1 MKNKKLL
8 KAVVML
14 SLATTLAVPFN
25 TLADKQ
31 GIRIGGRDRFEV
43 AINVANKF
51 SNSKSCIVL
60 NYLAYSD
67 SISSSEIAKGD
78 MPIYYTKAD
87 SIDSNTLKDI
97 RNKGYKNVF
106 IIGGEKSVSK
116 DVENE
121 LAKTSKVTRV
131 SGQNRYDVNYK
142 TLDKN
147 KENLIVVSGENFA
160 DGLVSSTLAQI
171 KNATIAITPSNEVHE
186 RLNQYLN
193 VNKNLKNI
201 YIVGGEK
208 SITKS
213 VENELSKYA
222 NVQRISGSNRYETSE
237 KLAKEISDSKYIV
250 VSGEN
255 FADNLVAGSLARRDK
270 RAVVLSPRIDFS
282 PMVRDISKNKDFIVI
297 GGNNS
302 IDESI
307 FDKELDAGKIETK
320 KVKVTEIIQ
329 YTTKEEKDSTLK
341 QGERRTKQQG
351 KDGEKE
357 VVYEE
362 TFKNGVVISKK
373 KVSEKTIKAPVD
385 EIILVGTKVDPKNPE
400 VTKRR
405 TVKET
410 IKYATKE
417 EKDSTLKQGERRT
430 KQQGKDGEKE
440 VVYEETFKN
449 GVVISKKKVSEKT
462 IKAPVDEII
471 LVGTKVDPKKEP
483 EVTKRKIVKRTI
495 EYTTKIEKDPTLKQG
510 ERRTKQ
516 QGKDGEKEVVY
527 EIRYKDG
534 VAISEKII
542 SENITKTPVDEII
555 LVGTK
560 VEQQDKIEVKTITEY
575 EDIAFNTEKQYDEY
589 LDKGKTEI
597 IQKGEKGKREIVYEV
612 EYKNGKEI
620 KRTKKYFRILKKP
633 ITEIIK
639 VGTNE
644 DKKIIEPIPT
654 TDGELINYYNV
665 DYNEPLSQKE
675 QEIMDELNRVRKEN
689 GLNELK
695 LSKTLT
701 RTARIHARDASLKGE
716 ITHAWTPKLLELSE
730 DIKFKKRQ
738 LGSETT
744 WAVNWDDD
752 AKYIIQGFMD
762 SSEHKKILLAEDN
775 VYVGVAR
782 YDSKFDR
789 DNNGK
794 VDPMSMIFIRVY
806 GEDEFN
812 ELDYIPD

>member
-8 KAVVML
+8 KTVVML

-25 TLADKQ
+25 TLADNK
-31 GIRIGGRDRFEV
+31 GTRIGGRDRFEV

-51 SNSKSCIVL
+51 SDSKSCIVL

-78 MPIYYTKAD
+78 MPVYYTKSD

-116 DVENE
+116 NVENE

-131 SGQNRYDVNYK
+131 SGRNRYDVNYK

-160 DGLVSSTLAQI
+160 DGLVSSALAQI

-208 SITKS
+208 SITKN
-213 VENELSKYA
+213 VENKLSKYA
-222 NVQRISGSNRYETSE
+222 NVQRISGANRYETSE
-237 KLAKEISDSKYIV
+237 KLANEISDSKYIV

-270 RAVVLSPRIDFS
+270 RAVVLSPRVDFS
-282 PMVRDISKNKDFIVI
+282 PMVRNISKNKDFVVV
-297 GGNNS
+297 GGNLS

-307 FDKELDAGKIETK
+307 FDKDLDNKTEKKTVTVKETIK
-320 KVKVTEIIQ
+320 
-329 YTTKEEKDSTLK
+329 YTTKEEKDLTLK
-341 QGERRTKQQG
+341 QGERKIKQRG
-351 KDGEKE
+351 TDGEKE
-357 VVYEE
+357 VIYE
-362 TFKNGVVISKK
+362 KIYKDGVLVSKK
-373 KVSEKTIKAPVD
+373 KIGENITKKPVD
-385 EIILVGTKVDPKNPE
+385 EIILVGTKVG
-400 VTKRR
+400 
-405 TVKET
+405 
-410 IKYATKE
+410 IKDE
-417 EKDSTLKQGERRT
+417 I
-430 KQQGKDGEKE
+430 
-440 VVYEETFKN
+440 
-449 GVVISKKKVSEKT
+449 VIKT
-462 IKAPVDEII
+462 IK
-471 LVGTKVDPKKEP
+471 
-483 EVTKRKIVKRTI
+483 
-495 EYTTKIEKDPTLKQG
+495 
-510 ERRTKQ
+510 
-516 QGKDGEKEVVY
+516 
-527 EIRYKDG
+527 
-534 VAISEKII
+534 
-542 SENITKTPVDEII
+542 
-555 LVGTK
+555 
-560 VEQQDKIEVKTITEY
+560 EY
-575 EDIAFNTEKQYDEY
+575 EDIDFDTERYEDDY
-589 LDKGKTEI
+589 LAKGKTVI
-597 IQKGEKGKREIVYEV
+597 VQKGEKGKREVVYEV

-620 KRTKKYFRILKKP
+620 KRTKIDSV
-633 ITEIIK
+633 ITENPVKEIIR
-639 VGTNE
+639 VGIRD
-644 DKKIIEPIPT
+644 DKNIIEPIPK
-654 TDGELINYYNV
+654 TDEELIKYYNV

-675 QEIMDELNRVRKEN
+675 QEIMDELNRVRREN

-701 RTARIHARDASLKGE
+701 RTARIHARDASIEGE
-716 ITHAWTPKLLELSE
+716 TTHAWSKKLLDLSSK
-730 DIKFKKRQ
+730 IKLKKRQ
-738 LGSETT
+738 LGAETA
-744 WAVNWDDD
+744 WAVSWDSD

-762 SSEHKKILLAEDN
+762 SPRHREILMKKSL
-775 VYVGVAR
+775 VYVGVGR

-789 DNNGK
+789 NNDGI
-794 VDPMSMIFIRVY
+794 VEPTSMIFIRVY

>member
-8 KAVVML
+8 KTVVML

-25 TLADKQ
+25 TLADSQ
-31 GIRIGGRDRFEV
+31 GKRIGGRDRFEV

-51 SNSKSCIVL
+51 SDSKSCIVL

-78 MPIYYTKAD
+78 MPIYYTKSD

-116 DVENE
+116 NVENE
-121 LAKTSKVTRV
+121 LAKTSKITRV
-131 SGQNRYDVNYK
+131 SGRNRYDVNYK

-160 DGLVSSTLAQI
+160 DGLVSSALTQI

-186 RLNQYLN
+186 RLKQYLN

-208 SITKS
+208 SISKN
-213 VENELSKYA
+213 VENKLSKYA
-222 NVQRISGSNRYETSE
+222 NVQRISGANRYETSE

-255 FADNLVAGSLARRDK
+255 FADNLVAGSLARKDK
-270 RAVVLSPRIDFS
+270 RAVVLSKRADFS
-282 PMVRDISKNKDFIVI
+282 PMIKEISKDKDFIVV
-297 GGNNS
+297 GGNLS

-307 FDKELDAGKIETK
+307 FDKNLDTDKTENK
-320 KVKVTEIIQ
+320 KV
-329 YTTKEEKDSTLK
+329 
-341 QGERRTKQQG
+341 
-351 KDGEKE
+351 
-357 VVYEE
+357 
-362 TFKNGVVISKK
+362 
-373 KVSEKTIKAPVD
+373 
-385 EIILVGTKVDPKNPE
+385 
-400 VTKRR
+400 

-417 EKDSTLKQGERRT
+417 EKDPTLKQGERKT
-430 KQQGKDGEKE
+430 KQRGANGEKE
-440 VVYEETFKN
+440 IIYEETYKD
-449 GVVISKKKVSEKT
+449 GVFISKKKIGENITK
-462 IKAPVDEII
+462 KPVDEII
-471 LVGTKVDPKKEP
+471 LVGTKADKEP
-483 EVTKRKIVKRTI
+483 TVTTKRVTVKETI
-495 EYTTKIEKDPTLKQG
+495 KYATKEEKDPTLKQG
-510 ERRTKQ
+510 ERKTKQ
-516 QGKDGEKEVVY
+516 QGTNGEKEIIY
-527 EIRYKDG
+527 EETYKDG
-534 VAISEKII
+534 VLVSKKKI
-542 SENITKTPVDEII
+542 SENITKKPVDEII

-560 VEQQDKIEVKTITEY
+560 VEDK
-575 EDIAFNTEKQYDEY
+575 D
-589 LDKGKTEI
+589 
-597 IQKGEKGKREIVYEV
+597 
-612 EYKNGKEI
+612 
-620 KRTKKYFRILKKP
+620 
-633 ITEIIK
+633 
-639 VGTNE
+639 
-644 DKKIIEPIPT
+644 IIEPIPT
-654 TDGELINYYNV
+654 TDEELIKYYNV

-738 LGSETT
+738 LGAETT

-762 SSEHKKILLAEDN
+762 SPRHREILMRNSL

>member
-31 GIRIGGRDRFEV
+31 GVRIDGRDRFEV

-51 SNSKSCIVL
+51 SDSKSCIVL

-121 LAKTSKVTRV
+121 LAKTSKITRV

-160 DGLVSSTLAQI
+160 DGLVSSALAQI

-186 RLNQYLN
+186 RLSQYLN

-270 RAVVLSPRIDFS
+270 RAVVLSPRVDFS
-282 PMVRDISKNKDFIVI
+282 TMVRDIAKNKDFIVI

-307 FDKELDAGKIETK
+307 FDKDLGAAKTETK
-320 KVKVTEIIQ
+320 KVKVKEIMQ
-329 YTTKEEKDSTLK
+329 YATKEVKDSTLK
-341 QGERRTKQQG
+341 QGERKTKQQG

-362 TFKNGVVISKK
+362 TFKNGVVINKK

-417 EKDSTLKQGERRT
+417 VKDSTLKQGERKT

-449 GVVISKKKVSEKT
+449 GVVINKKKVSEKT

-471 LVGTKVDPKKEP
+471 LVGTKVEKKD
-483 EVTKRKIVKRTI
+483 EVVVKKRTVI
-495 EYTTKIEKDPTLKQG
+495 ESIKHITKEVNDPTLKKG
-510 ERRTKQ
+510 EKKTKQ
-516 QGKDGEKEVVY
+516 FGKDGKKEVVY
-527 EIRYKDG
+527 EETFKNG
-534 VAISEKII
+534 VVINKKKVSEKTI
-542 SENITKTPVDEII
+542 KAPVDEII

-560 VEQQDKIEVKTITEY
+560 VEKKDKEDKEVVKTITEY
-575 EDIAFNTEKQYDEY
+575 EDIDFETEKQYDEY

-597 IQKGEKGKREIVYEV
+597 IQKGEKGKKEIEYYVV
-612 EYKNGKEI
+612 YKNNKEI
-620 KRTKKYFRILKKP
+620 SRSVKHIKTIKVP
-633 ITEIIK
+633 INEIIK
-639 VGTNE
+639 IGTNE
-644 DKKIIEPIPT
+644 DRNIIEPIPT
-654 TDGELINYYNV
+654 TDEELFNYYNV
-665 DYNEPLSQKE
+665 DYNEPLSKGE
-675 QEIMDELNRVRKEN
+675 NDILTEVNRIRKEN
-689 GLNELK
+689 GLSALK
-695 LSKTLT
+695 VSKTLT
-701 RTARIHARDASLKGE
+701 RTARIHARDSAILNE
-716 ITHAWTPKLLELSE
+716 TTHDWSPKVKELSE
-730 DIKFKKRQ
+730 RLKFMKRQ
-738 LGSETT
+738 LGAEVTLAAS
-744 WAVNWDDD
+744 WDED
-752 AKYIIQGFMD
+752 ASSIIQRFMN
-762 SSEHKKILLAEDN
+762 SPEHRKILLKNN
-775 VYVGVAR
+775 VENIGIGR
-782 YDSKFDR
+782 YDSKFDFNK
-789 DNNGK
+789 DGK
-794 VDPMSMIFIRVY
+794 VEPTSRIFIRVY
-806 GEDEFN
+806 EQDEN
-812 ELDYIPD
+812 LDYIPD

>member
-8 KAVVML
+8 KTVVML

-25 TLADKQ
+25 TLADSQ
-31 GIRIGGRDRFEV
+31 GKRIGGRDRFEV

-51 SNSKSCIVL
+51 SDSKSCIVL

-78 MPIYYTKAD
+78 MPIYYTKSD

-116 DVENE
+116 NVENE
-121 LAKTSKVTRV
+121 LAKISKITRV
-131 SGQNRYDVNYK
+131 SGRNRYDVNYK

-160 DGLVSSTLAQI
+160 DGLVSSALAQI

-186 RLNQYLN
+186 RLKQYLN
-193 VNKNLKNI
+193 LNKNLKNI

-208 SITKS
+208 SISKN
-213 VENELSKYA
+213 VENKLSKYA
-222 NVQRISGSNRYETSE
+222 NVQRISGANRYETSE

-255 FADNLVAGSLARRDK
+255 FADNLVAGSLARKDK
-270 RAVVLSPRIDFS
+270 RAVVLSKRADFS
-282 PMVRDISKNKDFIVI
+282 PMIKEISKDKDFIVV
-297 GGNNS
+297 GGNLS

-307 FDKELDAGKIETK
+307 FDKNLDTDKTENK
-320 KVKVTEIIQ
+320 KV
-329 YTTKEEKDSTLK
+329 
-341 QGERRTKQQG
+341 
-351 KDGEKE
+351 
-357 VVYEE
+357 
-362 TFKNGVVISKK
+362 
-373 KVSEKTIKAPVD
+373 
-385 EIILVGTKVDPKNPE
+385 
-400 VTKRR
+400 

-417 EKDSTLKQGERRT
+417 EKDPTLKQGERKT
-430 KQQGKDGEKE
+430 KQRGANGEKE
-440 VVYEETFKN
+440 IIYEETYKD
-449 GVVISKKKVSEKT
+449 GVFISKKKIGENITK
-462 IKAPVDEII
+462 KPVDEII
-471 LVGTKVDPKKEP
+471 LVGTKADKEP
-483 EVTKRKIVKRTI
+483 TVTTKRVTVKETI
-495 EYTTKIEKDPTLKQG
+495 KYATKEEKDPTLKQG
-510 ERRTKQ
+510 ERKTKQ
-516 QGKDGEKEVVY
+516 QGTNGEKEIIY
-527 EIRYKDG
+527 EETYKDG
-534 VAISEKII
+534 VLVSKKKI
-542 SENITKTPVDEII
+542 SENITKKPVDEII

-560 VEQQDKIEVKTITEY
+560 VEDK
-575 EDIAFNTEKQYDEY
+575 D
-589 LDKGKTEI
+589 
-597 IQKGEKGKREIVYEV
+597 
-612 EYKNGKEI
+612 
-620 KRTKKYFRILKKP
+620 
-633 ITEIIK
+633 
-639 VGTNE
+639 
-644 DKKIIEPIPT
+644 IIEPIPT
-654 TDGELINYYNV
+654 TDEELIKYYNV

-738 LGSETT
+738 LGAETT

-762 SSEHKKILLAEDN
+762 SPRHREILMRNSL

>member
-1 MKNKKLL
+1 MKNKKIL
-8 KAVVML
+8 KTAVML

-25 TLADKQ
+25 TLAYNQ
-31 GIRIGGRDRFEV
+31 GTRIGGRDRFEV

-51 SNSKSCIVL
+51 SDSKSCIVL

-67 SISSSEIAKGD
+67 SISSSEIAKGN
-78 MPIYYTKAD
+78 MPVYYTKSD
-87 SIDSNTLKDI
+87 FIDSNTLKDI

-116 DVENE
+116 NVENE

-131 SGQNRYDVNYK
+131 SGHNRYDVNYK

-160 DGLVSSTLAQI
+160 DGLVSSALAQI
-171 KNATIAITPSNEVHE
+171 KNATIAITPSNEIHE

-193 VNKNLKNI
+193 INKNLKNI

-208 SITKS
+208 SVSKN
-213 VENELSKYA
+213 VEKELSKHA

-237 KLAKEISDSKYIV
+237 KLARKISDSKYIV

-270 RAVVLSPRIDFS
+270 RAVVLSKRVDFS
-282 PMVRDISKNKDFIVI
+282 PMVKDISKNKDFVVV
-297 GGNNS
+297 GGNLS

-307 FDKELDAGKIETK
+307 FDKNLDSKTEKKTATVKETIK
-320 KVKVTEIIQ
+320 
-329 YTTKEEKDSTLK
+329 YNTKEEKDPTLK
-341 QGERRTKQQG
+341 QGVRKTKQQG
-351 KDGEKE
+351 TDGEKE
-357 VVYEE
+357 IIYEE
-362 TFKNGVVISKK
+362 TYKDGVLVSKK
-373 KVSEKTIKAPVD
+373 KISENITKKSVE
-385 EIILVGTKVDPKNPE
+385 EIILVGTKVDKEPT
-400 VTKRR
+400 VTTKRV

-410 IKYATKE
+410 IKYNTKE
-417 EKDSTLKQGERRT
+417 
-430 KQQGKDGEKE
+430 
-440 VVYEETFKN
+440 
-449 GVVISKKKVSEKT
+449 
-462 IKAPVDEII
+462 
-471 LVGTKVDPKKEP
+471 
-483 EVTKRKIVKRTI
+483 
-495 EYTTKIEKDPTLKQG
+495 EKDPTLKQG
-510 ERRTKQ
+510 VRKTKQ
-516 QGKDGEKEVVY
+516 QGTNGEKEIIY
-527 EIRYKDG
+527 EETYKDG
-534 VAISEKII
+534 VFVSKKKIGEKI
-542 SENITKTPVDEII
+542 TKKPVDEII

-560 VEQQDKIEVKTITEY
+560 VEDEIVVRTITEY
-575 EDIAFNTEKQYDEY
+575 EDIDFETERYEDDY
-589 LDKGKTEI
+589 LDKGKTVI
-597 IQKGEKGKREIVYEV
+597 VKKGEKGKREVVYEV

-620 KRTKKYFRILKKP
+620 KRTKKDSRIVKKP
-633 ITEIIK
+633 VNQIINI
-639 VGTNE
+639 GTNE
-644 DKKIIEPIPT
+644 DKNIIEPIPR
-654 TDGELINYYNV
+654 TDEELIKYYNV
-665 DYNEPLSQKE
+665 DYNEPLSEKE

-738 LGSETT
+738 LGAETT

-762 SSEHKKILLAEDN
+762 SPRHREILMRNNL

>member
-1 MKNKKLL
+1 MKNKKIL
-8 KAVVML
+8 KTVVML

-25 TLADKQ
+25 TLADSQ

-51 SNSKSCIVL
+51 SDSKSCIVL

-97 RNKGYKNVF
+97 RNKGYRNVF

-121 LAKTSKVTRV
+121 LAKTSKITRV

-160 DGLVSSTLAQI
+160 DGLVSSALAQI
-171 KNATIAITPSNEVHE
+171 KNATIAITPSNEIHE

-193 VNKNLKNI
+193 INKNLKNI

-208 SITKS
+208 SITKN
-213 VENELSKYA
+213 VENKLSKYA
-222 NVQRISGSNRYETSE
+222 SVQRISGANRYETSE

-282 PMVRDISKNKDFIVI
+282 PMVRNISKNKDFIVI

-307 FDKELDAGKIETK
+307 FDKELDTGKTETK
-320 KVKVTEIIQ
+320 KVKVTEVIQ
-329 YTTKEEKDSTLK
+329 YATKEEKDPTLK
-341 QGERRTKQQG
+341 QGERKTKQQG

-373 KVSEKTIKAPVD
+373 KISENITKKPVD

-405 TVKET
+405 TIKET

-417 EKDSTLKQGERRT
+417 EKDPTLKQGERKT

-449 GVVISKKKVSEKT
+449 GVVISKKKISENITK
-462 IKAPVDEII
+462 KPVDEII
-471 LVGTKVDPKKEP
+471 LVGTKVDPKNP

-510 ERRTKQ
+510 ERRIKQ

-560 VEQQDKIEVKTITEY
+560 VEQQDKIEIKTITEY
-575 EDIAFNTEKQYDEY
+575 EDIDFDTEKQDDEY

-597 IQKGEKGKREIVYEV
+597 IQKGEKGKRKVVYEV

-620 KRTKKYFRILKKP
+620 KRTKKYSEVSKKP

-654 TDGELINYYNV
+654 TDEQLINYYNV
-665 DYNEPLSQKE
+665 NYNEPLSQKE

-716 ITHAWTPKLLELSE
+716 ITHAWTPKLLELSD

-738 LGSETT
+738 LGAETT
-744 WAVNWDDD
+744 WAVNWEKD

-762 SSEHKKILLAEDN
+762 SPEHKKILLAKDN

>member
-8 KAVVML
+8 KTVVML

-25 TLADKQ
+25 TLADSQ
-31 GIRIGGRDRFEV
+31 GKRIGGRDRFEV

-51 SNSKSCIVL
+51 SDSKSCIVL

-78 MPIYYTKAD
+78 MPIYYTKSD

-116 DVENE
+116 NVENE
-121 LAKTSKVTRV
+121 LAKTSKITRV
-131 SGQNRYDVNYK
+131 SGRNRYDVNYK

-160 DGLVSSTLAQI
+160 DGLVSSALAQI

-186 RLNQYLN
+186 RLKQYLN

-208 SITKS
+208 SISKN
-213 VENELSKYA
+213 VENKLSKYA
-222 NVQRISGSNRYETSE
+222 NVQRISGANRYETSE

-255 FADNLVAGSLARRDK
+255 FADNLVAGSLARKDK
-270 RAVVLSPRIDFS
+270 RAVVLSKRADFS
-282 PMVRDISKNKDFIVI
+282 PMIKEISKDKDFIVV
-297 GGNNS
+297 GGNLS

-307 FDKELDAGKIETK
+307 FDKNLDTDKTENK
-320 KVKVTEIIQ
+320 KV
-329 YTTKEEKDSTLK
+329 
-341 QGERRTKQQG
+341 
-351 KDGEKE
+351 
-357 VVYEE
+357 
-362 TFKNGVVISKK
+362 
-373 KVSEKTIKAPVD
+373 
-385 EIILVGTKVDPKNPE
+385 
-400 VTKRR
+400 

-417 EKDSTLKQGERRT
+417 EKDPTLKQGERKT
-430 KQQGKDGEKE
+430 KQRGANGEKE
-440 VVYEETFKN
+440 IIYEETYKD
-449 GVVISKKKVSEKT
+449 GVFISKKKIGENITK
-462 IKAPVDEII
+462 KPVDEII
-471 LVGTKVDPKKEP
+471 LVGTKADKEP
-483 EVTKRKIVKRTI
+483 TVTTKRVTVKETI
-495 EYTTKIEKDPTLKQG
+495 KYATKEEKDPTLKQG
-510 ERRTKQ
+510 ERKTKQ
-516 QGKDGEKEVVY
+516 QGTNGEKEIIY
-527 EIRYKDG
+527 EETYKDG
-534 VAISEKII
+534 VLVSKKKI
-542 SENITKTPVDEII
+542 SENITKKPVDEII

-560 VEQQDKIEVKTITEY
+560 VEDK
-575 EDIAFNTEKQYDEY
+575 D
-589 LDKGKTEI
+589 
-597 IQKGEKGKREIVYEV
+597 
-612 EYKNGKEI
+612 
-620 KRTKKYFRILKKP
+620 
-633 ITEIIK
+633 
-639 VGTNE
+639 
-644 DKKIIEPIPT
+644 IIEPIPT
-654 TDGELINYYNV
+654 TDEELIKYYNV

-738 LGSETT
+738 LGAETT

-762 SSEHKKILLAEDN
+762 SPRHREILMRNSL